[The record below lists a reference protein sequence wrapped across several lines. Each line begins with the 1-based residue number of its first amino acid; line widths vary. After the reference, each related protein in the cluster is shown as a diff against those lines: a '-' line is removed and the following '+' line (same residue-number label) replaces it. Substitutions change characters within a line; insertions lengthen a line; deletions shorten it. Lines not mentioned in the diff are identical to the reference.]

1 MESHGFP
8 QLPTGTMPEELGP
21 LTTANNDS
29 PFQESPDLTA
39 TGYVRVSV
47 VPGIQANSRGVGII
61 PTSSGSES
69 LDQDSTVII
78 PGMEPPSPSRWR
90 CDPHADTLPMTH
102 TPQPQ
107 VSSQNVRML
116 EQDLTPPTP
125 SPPRHHRRSTEALT
139 TASTDCVQCEY
150 VAYSVSSEYCT
161 VRSFVH
167 CLRSVGIYDI
177 ALLLTEFLSA
187 CCISD
192 IDMGNKCSA

>member
-1 MESHGFP
+1 MESHRFP
-8 QLPTGTMPEELGP
+8 QLSAGTMPEELGP

-39 TGYVRVSV
+39 TGYII
-47 VPGIQANSRGVGII
+47 VPVAPEIQANSRGVEII

-78 PGMEPPSPSRWR
+78 PGMESPSPSLWK

-116 EQDLTPPTP
+116 VQDLTSSTP
-125 SPPRHHRRSTEALT
+125 SPPRHHQRRSTEALT
-139 TASTDCVQCEY
+139 
-150 VAYSVSSEYCT
+150 
-161 VRSFVH
+161 
-167 CLRSVGIYDI
+167 L
-177 ALLLTEFLSA
+177 
-187 CCISD
+187 
-192 IDMGNKCSA
+192 

>member
-47 VPGIQANSRGVGII
+47 VPGIQANSWGVGII

-102 TPQPQ
+102 TPQPF
-107 VSSQNVRML
+107 VAEWANAGTGSYTSHTFTT
-116 EQDLTPPTP
+116 TPPPTTDASSYIYIHCVSKKT
-125 SPPRHHRRSTEALT
+125 SPT
-139 TASTDCVQCEY
+139 
-150 VAYSVSSEYCT
+150 
-161 VRSFVH
+161 
-167 CLRSVGIYDI
+167 
-177 ALLLTEFLSA
+177 FLAITRES
-187 CCISD
+187 
-192 IDMGNKCSA
+192 IDGFL